1 MDEIRFKGLNEKVDA
16 LQDEILALEYKIR
29 RLAML
34 DTSRMEEQVAEKKRQ
49 LDKCSKQS
57 YEMIKVYFNRA

>member
-1 MDEIRFKGLNEKVDA
+1 MDKIRFKELNENVDA
-16 LQDEILALEYKIR
+16 LRDEILALEYKIR

-49 LDKCSKQS
+49 LDEYSRQS
-57 YEMIKVYFNRA
+57 YEMVKAYFNRA